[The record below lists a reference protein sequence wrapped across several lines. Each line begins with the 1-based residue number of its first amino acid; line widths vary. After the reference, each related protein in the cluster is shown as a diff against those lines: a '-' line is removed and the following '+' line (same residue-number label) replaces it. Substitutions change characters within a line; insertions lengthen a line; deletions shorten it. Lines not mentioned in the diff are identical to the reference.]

1 MTSSSLESR
10 AQAIRP
16 ALPSPERA
24 SRPSARPPFVEGV
37 EVGILT
43 RGKATLGEVL
53 VSLLLQEAVRV
64 RIRVVDTSAYPV
76 INRDDVRF
84 ALRLAAHRG
93 IECNYDFA
101 GPSERAFSEG
111 RGRLIGA
118 LKGRH
123 LCLVDDDVVMPSGAL
138 ARLLATA
145 QLSGVYGYISPTC
158 KGSPNVSGNWGGRP
172 ACTPGSLLYQD
183 DIVRLA
189 LLEYYRTTVDVLDQ
203 STAGGKVWEQAF
215 LTSLFDALGRTCAR
229 QDDTVIYHLDYGEG
243 PRWIDEER
251 TVIARSEKLAIKL
264 AERARSGDLL
274 ATPPPRP
281 PTVRPPPRPELVR
294 LSNSP
299 LTRLLRAL
307 RLGH

>member
-1 MTSSSLESR
+1 MTSPSLESR
-10 AQAIRP
+10 AQATSP

-24 SRPSARPPFVEGV
+24 PLPSAHLPLVEGV

-43 RGKATLGEVL
+43 HGKATLGEVL

-64 RIRVVDTSAYPV
+64 RIRIVDTSAYPV

-93 IECNYDFA
+93 IECHYDFA
-101 GPSERAFSEG
+101 GASDRSFSEG
-111 RGRLIGA
+111 RGRLIEA

-158 KGSPNVSGNWGGRP
+158 KGSPNVSGNWGSRP
-172 ACTPGSLLYQD
+172 PCTPGSLLYQD
-183 DIVRLA
+183 EIVRRA

-203 STAGGKVWEQAF
+203 SMVGAKVWEQAF
-215 LTSLFDALGRTCAR
+215 LTGLFDALGRTCAR

-243 PRWIDEER
+243 PRWIDDER
-251 TVIARSEKLAIKL
+251 TVVARSEKLAIKL
-264 AERARSGDLL
+264 AERARRGDLP
-274 ATPPPRP
+274 ATPPLRAAMA
-281 PTVRPPPRPELVR
+281 RAQPRPEPIR
-294 LSNSP
+294 LSNSV